1 MLEIGVKRR
10 DEKNGST
17 GPISN
22 GGSVPTHWAGSDWP
36 YRQKAKPKPRWDVH
50 LGGLE
55 DELKDSTA
63 PHITFMPNWG

>member
-1 MLEIGVKRR
+1 MLASYAKWYSFTPPHWPNFPPPLTRGGRR
-10 DEKNGST
+10 SVLQL
-17 GPISN
+17 SN
-22 GGSVPTHWAGSDWP
+22 TP
-36 YRQKAKPKPRWDVH
+36 KPKPRWDVH